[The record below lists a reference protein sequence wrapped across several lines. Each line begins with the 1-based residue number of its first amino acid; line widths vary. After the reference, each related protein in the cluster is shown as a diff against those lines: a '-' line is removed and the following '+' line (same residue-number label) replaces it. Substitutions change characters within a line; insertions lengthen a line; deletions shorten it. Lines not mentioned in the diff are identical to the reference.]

1 MNRSKQLREKIM
13 EVGKNIALKNK
24 EDERLKEVYSLIK
37 NLNGFNAS
45 FKNEES
51 KIAIEWLNNIESKLA
66 LINI

>member
-51 KIAIEWLNNIESKLA
+51 EIAIKWLNNIESKLA